1 MAKKLSLNRLKTLIN
16 LRLNWIQGVR
26 KDSSPV
32 HGFTIDFGE
41 IVRLLPNKL
50 AKQIEQINDWTI
62 KEMKMSAETSSA
74 NQLKTEVNATLSLL
88 HEVGNEAGPLE
99 GNAFN
104 LQENF
109 FTSEHFSKTIK
120 LTQQLKKQKYKKVG
134 QKTFLEPTENGN

>member
-1 MAKKLSLNRLKTLIN
+1 
-16 LRLNWIQGVR
+16 
-26 KDSSPV
+26 
-32 HGFTIDFGE
+32 
-41 IVRLLPNKL
+41 
-50 AKQIEQINDWTI
+50 
-62 KEMKMSAETSSA
+62 MKMSAETSSA